1 MSSLGRSLD
10 RPPSQCQAW
19 VGRRRRPPRGGGRG
33 GDPPAGT
40 KPSSIPPPALTDP
53 PTHLLRLPLFL
64 TQGASCGFG
73 MRGQKS
79 RAGSGVRPGFEGGQT
94 PLYRRMP
101 KLKGIAGG
109 AFG

>member
-1 MSSLGRSLD
+1 MPCEALPRAPH
-10 RPPSQCQAW
+10 PPFFFSPSAFLSPTLQ
-19 VGRRRRPPRGGGRG
+19 PP
-33 GDPPAGT
+33 
-40 KPSSIPPPALTDP
+40 
-53 PTHLLRLPLFL
+53 PLFL
-64 TQGASCGFG
+64 FFCVTQGASCGFG

-109 AFG
+109 V